1 MVLLVTAKRLQ
12 STVHHPNNL
21 LNGFWEHL
29 LINWQEWATLTFVY
43 CPMSVGLMGLDRK
56 RNCHRRADFSC
67 ALHGQNISVIH
78 TESCLGLRPDLNLW
92 CCWSLSSALMSCL
105 ILQRNHSSG
114 CILIRYLILCKSI
127 WWEER
132 THYQCNLKYAFVFL
146 FWNGTDFKH
155 WFVL

>member
-43 CPMSVGLMGLDRK
+43 CPMSVGLMGLDQK

-78 TESCLGLRPDLNLW
+78 TESCLGLRPDLNQPQFCPHVLPD
-92 CCWSLSSALMSCL
+92 SPEEPF
-105 ILQRNHSSG
+105 SG